1 MDYWIQTIIWQNKS
15 VISKS
20 PILIGLNF
28 WKYFLLFSFENPID
42 YSSIALRDIELKYN
56 NMENQAY
63 TLFESLKDS
72 KVYILH
78 SHVIAF
84 VPNNIVKDILT
95 QVDPKGRRG
104 KLNVVLLKY
113 DLEIKPTN
121 LVKGHRL

>member
-1 MDYWIQTIIWQNKS
+1 M
-15 VISKS
+15 
-20 PILIGLNF
+20 
-28 WKYFLLFSFENPID
+28 D

-104 KLNVVLLKY
+104 KLNVVLLEY
-113 DLEIKPTN
+113 DLDINPKK
-121 LVKGHRL
+121 LVKGHGLKTLMFESNCDSL